1 MKPVLFLGNT
11 RDVLRDFPLSAKVD
25 AGRELERVQ
34 RGLDP
39 VDWKPMPSIGKGV
52 REIRVK
58 DRAGAFRV
66 IYVASIGAQI
76 YVLHAFQKKTQKTAK
91 RDIDLAILR
100 FKLVQGILK

>member
-1 MKPVLFLGNT
+1 MKLVLFLGNT
-11 RDVLRDFPLSAKVD
+11 RDLLRDFPLSVKVD

-58 DRAGAFRV
+58 DRVGAFRV
-66 IYVASIGAQI
+66 IYVASIGAHV

-91 RDIDLAILR
+91 RDLDLAILR
-100 FKLVQGILK
+100 FKLVQGTTK